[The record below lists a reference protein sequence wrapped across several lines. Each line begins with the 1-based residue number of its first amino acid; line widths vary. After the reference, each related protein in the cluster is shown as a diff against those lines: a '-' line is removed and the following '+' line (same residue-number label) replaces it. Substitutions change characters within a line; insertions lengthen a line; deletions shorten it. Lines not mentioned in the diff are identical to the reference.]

1 MATALGLALKI
12 TADVGGINTAMS
24 GVEKAFQQLGT
35 QADAVTGTLEKFAS
49 GNQAAADAQ
58 KQLATDLG
66 FLVSALKTGQ
76 MTAQEFAADF
86 DILKASAA
94 DTAAIFA
101 AGASTTAAY
110 ATESQKAAA
119 SIAQVESQFKAGAIS
134 VETYESAIAKLS
146 GATAKSA
153 EDAAKLASAVA
164 AGAATTARYATD
176 TEKAA
181 ASQAVVNQQY
191 AAGTISAETLARATA
206 DLSGATAKAAEDAA
220 KLASAMAAGASTT
233 ARYATDAEKAAASQ
247 AVVNEQLAAGTITAE
262 TAARATADLSGAN
275 AKAAEDAAKL
285 ASAMAAG
292 AATTAQYA
300 TDAERTAASQAI
312 VNEQFAA
319 GTISAE
325 TLARAT
331 AELSGENAATAAAAA
346 QLNDIMT
353 AGAATTAKYAADSD
367 KNAAAMAEVQKQF
380 EAGAISI
387 TTYNDALAELS
398 GANAEAEVSAK
409 AFAKTQADAER
420 IMGTIS
426 GPIQAFDSSMASL
439 QSHLDEGRISQ
450 EAFDKELGKIT
461 NDFVKAQKAAED
473 YGRATEEAGGGD
485 LQLNELSGA
494 LGLLP
499 GPLGSVAS
507 KFSSA
512 MSAGEGLAKV
522 FGGGDGIAGAMA
534 SVGPIVEVLTNKFVL
549 IAGAF
554 LAVGAAAAAVSAA
567 LDALSAKNEKL
578 TQIADKSG
586 ASFEFIQVLG
596 KAAENAGS
604 SVDSVSAAFTK
615 TLKAIDSAKTGS
627 KESAANFAL
636 LGITMEDLKGKNSEQ
651 IFKQASDALLK
662 IEDPAKRAAAAMG
675 IFGKAGADLIPTLQG
690 VAGAGADM
698 AKFQATLS
706 ELDKTKLATLDAS
719 MEALKTGTEG
729 LGIALVMPFAGLKT
743 GITDAGGD
751 ILAGI
756 IAIVKPIGQVL
767 EPLFTGIGRIIAT
780 VGQILGGIGEVIGTL
795 LAPFGELAQLVEP
808 IFTAIYGV
816 VVSVIDAF
824 FTWEKAVAKTI
835 VSFSPIG
842 VLVDIL
848 KACQPAIDFVVNAF
862 NRLAKIIT
870 ASVGVA
876 IDYIGKQFQNLY
888 KFFTQA
894 GDGAGILGTVIG
906 GVVNFFG
913 GLWELIKSIAGTIG
927 SLIDAA
933 LSFAERFLGIGPV
946 EIPVE
951 IAPPEKG
958 SGEVFQKE
966 LEAAGKAAAEFG
978 QEGFAAMVSY
988 QKSLEDIAAAAEDA
1002 DLTAEQLAAA
1012 NARATAEFTAQ
1023 IDVLKA
1029 NKKAAEDAAKAQE
1042 KLAEENRKVGE
1053 AAAKAADDFMRS
1065 QGIGGTAEEAKNK
1078 ETLVA
1083 VNRAIADTENAL
1095 AEARKNNDAEG
1106 ERALVK
1112 RLALLDQGQKAAQ
1125 QQDQFGFTDQDATKT
1140 IEKVR
1145 KGVADSL
1152 REAVNFGGDGIAAAA
1167 SFTTELDRLQEQ
1179 LDLKIIDPKQFEE
1192 ASKQAQ
1198 ELFNKEKAWAKSIF
1212 DAEAKYA
1219 EELMNQQDER
1229 VKELATVSKEN
1240 PQANDVRTTEGAA
1253 LVMQI
1258 AQGGQDPA
1266 IEEYR
1271 KQLKKL
1277 DEMKKELAK
1286 IRQSKVE
1293 IR

>member
-1 MATALGLALKI
+1 MATALGLALKV
-12 TADVGGINTAMS
+12 TADVGGITESMS
-24 GVEKAFQQLGT
+24 GVDKAFQQLGT
-35 QADAVTGTLEKFAS
+35 QADAVTATLDRFAA
-49 GNQAAADAQ
+49 GNAAAGAAQ
-58 KQLATDLG
+58 QSLATDFA
-66 FLVSALKTGQ
+66 FLASALKTGQ
-76 MTAQEFAADF
+76 VTAQEYAAEF
-86 DILKASAA
+86 EKLTQGAAATAS
-94 DTAAIFA
+94 IFA
-101 AGASTTAAY
+101 AGEATTAKYASTTA
-110 ATESQKAAA
+110 KAAA
-119 SIAQVESQFKAGAIS
+119 AISEVEKQFKAGAIDAA
-134 VETYESAIAKLS
+134 TYDAAVGDLS
-146 GATAKSA
+146 GS
-153 EDAAKLASAVA
+153 S
-164 AGAATTARYATD
+164 
-176 TEKAA
+176 KALA
-181 ASQAVVNQQY
+181 ASQA
-191 AAGTISAETLARATA
+191 
-206 DLSGATAKAAEDAA
+206 DAA
-220 KLASAMAAGASTT
+220 
-233 ARYATDAEKAAASQ
+233 
-247 AVVNEQLAAGTITAE
+247 
-262 TAARATADLSGAN
+262 
-275 AKAAEDAAKL
+275 
-285 ASAMAAG
+285 
-292 AATTAQYA
+292 
-300 TDAERTAASQAI
+300 
-312 VNEQFAA
+312 
-319 GTISAE
+319 
-325 TLARAT
+325 
-331 AELSGENAATAAAAA
+331 
-346 QLNDIMT
+346 
-353 AGAATTAKYAADSD
+353 
-367 KNAAAMAEVQKQF
+367 
-380 EAGAISI
+380 
-387 TTYNDALAELS
+387 
-398 GANAEAEVSAK
+398 
-409 AFAKTQADAER
+409 R
-420 IMGTIS
+420 IMGTLN
-426 GPIQAFDSSMASL
+426 GPMKAFDASTASL
-439 QSHLDEGRISQ
+439 KAHLDAGRISQ

-461 NDFVKAQKAAED
+461 NDFVKAKKAAEG
-473 YGRATEEAGGGD
+473 YGKATEKAGEGD
-485 LQLNELSGA
+485 LKLNELSGA

-512 MSAGEGLAKV
+512 MSAGEGLSKV
-522 FGGGDGIAGAMA
+522 FSGGGGLAGAMT
-534 SVGPIVEVLTNKFVL
+534 SLGPIIATLTNPFVL
-549 IAGAF
+549 MAGAF

-567 LDALSAKNEKL
+567 LNALSDKNEKL
-578 TQIADKSG
+578 TQIAEKSG
-586 ASFEFIQVLG
+586 ASFDYIQVLG

-604 SVDSVSAAFTK
+604 SVDAISGAFTK
-615 TLKAIDSAKTGS
+615 TLKAIDSANTGS
-627 KESAANFAL
+627 KESIENFAL
-636 LGITMEDLKGKNSEQ
+636 LGISADDLKDKSPEEV
-651 IFKQASDALLK
+651 FKLASAALLK
-662 IEDPAKRAAAAMG
+662 MEDPAKRAAASMA

-690 VAGAGADM
+690 VAGAAADM
-698 AKFQATLS
+698 EKFQATLTK
-706 ELDKTKLATLDAS
+706 LDQTKLATLDAS

-756 IAIVKPIGQVL
+756 IAIVKPIGQFL
-767 EPLFTGIGRIIAT
+767 EPVFNGIGMIIRT
-780 VGQILGGIGEVIGTL
+780 VGQILGGIGEAVGAL
-795 LAPFGELAQLVEP
+795 LAPFGEFGQIVTPLLE
-808 IFTAIYGV
+808 AIYGV
-816 VVSVIDAF
+816 TTAVVDAF
-824 FTWEKAVAKTI
+824 FTWTKAIGTTVA
-835 VSFSPIG
+835 SFSPMG
-842 VLVDIL
+842 LLVDYL
-848 KACQPAIDFVVNAF
+848 KAIQPAIDFLINTF

-870 ASVGVA
+870 ATVGVA

-951 IAPPEKG
+951 IVPPVAG

-978 QEGFAAMVSY
+978 QEGFAAMESY

-1002 DLTAEQLAAA
+1002 NLTAEQLAAA
-1012 NARATAEFTAQ
+1012 NKRATDEFTAQ

-1053 AAAKAADDFMRS
+1053 AAAKAAEDFMQS
-1065 QGIGGTAEEAKNK
+1065 QGIGGTKEEAKNK

-1125 QQDQFGFTDQDATKT
+1125 QQEEFGFTDQDAAKT

-1152 REAVNFGGDGIAAAA
+1152 KEAVNFGGDGIAAAA

-1198 ELFNKEKAWAKSIF
+1198 ELFNKEKAWAKSMF

-1219 EELMNQQDER
+1219 EELRSQQDER
-1229 VKELATVSKEN
+1229 VKELSTLSKDN

>member
-1 MATALGLALKI
+1 MATALGLALKV
-12 TADVGGINTAMS
+12 TADVGGITESMS
-24 GVEKAFQQLGT
+24 GVDKAFQQLGT
-35 QADAVTGTLEKFAS
+35 QADAVTATLDRFAA
-49 GNQAAADAQ
+49 GNAAAGAAQ
-58 KQLATDLG
+58 QSLATDFA
-66 FLVSALKTGQ
+66 FLASALKTGQ
-76 MTAQEFAADF
+76 VTAQEYAAEF
-86 DILKASAA
+86 EKLTQGAAATASV
-94 DTAAIFA
+94 FA
-101 AGASTTAAY
+101 AGEATTAKYASTTA
-110 ATESQKAAA
+110 KAAA
-119 SIAQVESQFKAGAIS
+119 AISEVEKQFKAGAI
-134 VETYESAIAKLS
+134 
-146 GATAKSA
+146 
-153 EDAAKLASAVA
+153 DAATYDAAV
-164 AGAATTARYATD
+164 G
-176 TEKAA
+176 
-181 ASQAVVNQQY
+181 
-191 AAGTISAETLARATA
+191 
-206 DLSGATAKAAEDAA
+206 DLSGSSK
-220 KLASAMAAGASTT
+220 
-233 ARYATDAEKAAASQ
+233 
-247 AVVNEQLAAGTITAE
+247 
-262 TAARATADLSGAN
+262 
-275 AKAAEDAAKL
+275 
-285 ASAMAAG
+285 
-292 AATTAQYA
+292 
-300 TDAERTAASQAI
+300 
-312 VNEQFAA
+312 
-319 GTISAE
+319 
-325 TLARAT
+325 
-331 AELSGENAATAAAAA
+331 
-346 QLNDIMT
+346 
-353 AGAATTAKYAADSD
+353 
-367 KNAAAMAEVQKQF
+367 
-380 EAGAISI
+380 
-387 TTYNDALAELS
+387 ALAE
-398 GANAEAEVSAK
+398 AQKEA
-409 AFAKTQADAER
+409 TR
-420 IMGTIS
+420 IMGTMN
-426 GPIQAFDSSMASL
+426 GPMKAFDASTASL
-439 QSHLDEGRISQ
+439 KAHLDAGRISQ

-461 NDFVKAQKAAED
+461 NDFVKAKKAAED
-473 YGRATEEAGGGD
+473 YGKATEKGGGD
-485 LQLNELSGA
+485 LKLNELSGA

-512 MSAGEGLAKV
+512 MSAGEGLSKV
-522 FGGGDGIAGAMA
+522 FSGGGGLAGAMT
-534 SVGPIVEVLTNKFVL
+534 SLGPIIATLTNPFVL
-549 IAGAF
+549 LAGGL
-554 LAVGAAAAAVSAA
+554 LAAGAAAAAVSAA
-567 LDALSAKNEKL
+567 LSALSDKNEKL

-604 SVDSVSAAFTK
+604 SVDSISQAFTK
-615 TLKAIDSAKTGS
+615 TLKAIDSANTGS
-627 KESAANFAL
+627 KESIENFGL
-636 LGITMEDLKGKNSEQ
+636 LGISAQDLKEKSPEEV
-651 IFKQASDALLK
+651 FKLASAALLK
-662 IEDPAKRAAAAMG
+662 MEDPAKRAAASMA
-675 IFGKAGADLIPTLQG
+675 IFGKTGADLIPTLKG
-690 VAGAGADM
+690 VAGAGVDM
-698 AKFQATLS
+698 AKFQATLTT
-706 ELDKTKLATLDAS
+706 LDQTKLATLDAS

-824 FTWEKAVAKTI
+824 FTWEKAVAQTV
-835 VSFSPIG
+835 VSFSPLG
-842 VLVDIL
+842 FLVDIL
-848 KACQPAIDFVVNAF
+848 KACQPAIDFVVEAF
-862 NRLAKIIT
+862 SRLAKIIT

-888 KFFTQA
+888 NFFTQA
-894 GDGAGILGTVIG
+894 GDSAGILGTVIG
-906 GVVNFFG
+906 GVADFFG
-913 GLWELIKSIAGTIG
+913 GLWELIKGIAGTVG

-933 LSFAERFLGIGPV
+933 LSFAERFLGIEPV
-946 EIPVE
+946 AIPVE
-951 IAPPEKG
+951 IVPPVAG

-978 QEGFAAMVSY
+978 QEGFAAMESY

-1002 DLTAEQLAAA
+1002 NLTAEQLAAA
-1012 NARATAEFTAQ
+1012 NKRATDEFTAQ

-1053 AAAKAADDFMRS
+1053 AAAKAADDFMQS
-1065 QGIGGTAEEAKNK
+1065 QGIGGTKEEAKNK

-1125 QQDQFGFTDQDATKT
+1125 QQEEFGFTDQDATKT

-1152 REAVNFGGDGIAAAA
+1152 KEAVNFGGDGIAAASA
-1167 SFTTELDRLQEQ
+1167 FTTKLEELQKQ

-1192 ASKQAQ
+1192 AAKQAQ
-1198 ELFNKEKAWAKSIF
+1198 DLFNKEKAWAKSMF

-1219 EELMNQQDER
+1219 EELRSQQDER
-1229 VKELATVSKEN
+1229 VKELSTLSKDN
-1240 PQANDVRTTEGAA
+1240 PKANDVRTTEGAA

-1286 IRQSKVE
+1286 LRQQKVQ
-1293 IR
+1293 IA